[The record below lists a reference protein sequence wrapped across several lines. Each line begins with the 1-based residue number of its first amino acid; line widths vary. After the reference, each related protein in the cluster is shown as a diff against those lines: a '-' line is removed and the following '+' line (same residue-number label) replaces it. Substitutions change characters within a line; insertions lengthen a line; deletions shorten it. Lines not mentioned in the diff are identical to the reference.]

1 MSIAADPLFIAAEVQ
16 WRTHQLSSAPTSLP
30 TVHRPHRVRDAVVE
44 RLHHRHHRHGRPAA
58 PRVA

>member
-16 WRTHQLSSAPTSLP
+16 WRTRNLSVGAAPEQAVS
-30 TVHRPHRVRDAVVE
+30 HPHRLAKAVTE
-44 RLHHRHHRHGRPAA
+44 RIHHRHGRTAA

>member
-16 WRTHQLSSAPTSLP
+16 WRTRNLSVGPASEPS
-30 TVHRPHRVRDAVVE
+30 VHRSHRLAQAITE
-44 RLHHRHHRHGRPAA
+44 RLHHRHGRPAA

>member
-16 WRTHQLSSAPTSLP
+16 WRSRNLSVGTIPDQPVAR
-30 TVHRPHRVRDAVVE
+30 RPHRLAKAVTE
-44 RLHHRHHRHGRPAA
+44 RLHHRHGRPAA

>member
-16 WRTHQLSSAPTSLP
+16 WRTRNLSVGPAPEQQP
-30 TVHRPHRVRDAVVE
+30 ARRPHRIAKAVTE
-44 RLHHRHHRHGRPAA
+44 RLHHRHERPAS

>member
-16 WRTHQLSSAPTSLP
+16 WRTHQLSSAATSVP
-30 TVHRPHRVRDAVVE
+30 TVHHSHRVRDLLAE
-44 RLHHRHHRHGRPAA
+44 RLHHRHGRSAA

>member
-16 WRTHQLSSAPTSLP
+16 WRTHNLSVGRSPEPPVSR
-30 TVHRPHRVRDAVVE
+30 HHRVRQAVTE
-44 RLHHRHHRHGRPAA
+44 RLHHRHGRPAA

>member
-16 WRTHQLSSAPTSLP
+16 WRTRNLSVGTAPEQPVQHS
-30 TVHRPHRVRDAVVE
+30 HRLTKAVTE
-44 RLHHRHHRHGRPAA
+44 RLHHRHGRPAA